1 MAIADKKPSQRLTSR
16 KSPRKKTAS
25 PLPPSVPAGTDN
37 GLYVVGI
44 GASAGGLEALRPFV
58 ANLPAEANMAYVV
71 VQHLS
76 PQYRSMMAQLLGRE
90 TRLTMAEIE
99 DGQKIEPNTIYITP
113 PNKDVRIRNS
123 TLWLREPSSP
133 IGPKPSV
140 DVFLVSLSEDKGQN
154 AMGVILS
161 GTGTDGAH
169 GIRAI
174 KAAGGFT
181 IAQDPETAKYD
192 GMPRAAIE
200 TGCIDLLL
208 APDRMGPEL
217 ASLTQFPRPALPA
230 TEPAARD
237 TVAEI
242 FRLVQKKTN
251 VDFSQYK
258 ATTVHRRLE
267 RRLAAN
273 RIEGLEAYLDF
284 VRRNPAELDLLCKD
298 ILISVT
304 SFFRDT
310 EAFAD
315 LDHALGE
322 ILKTKKPGDNIRI
335 WVPGCA
341 TGEEAYS
348 LAMLLEERL
357 GQNLKTFYNV
367 QIFATDIDMD
377 AMAHARKGIYSE
389 TTVENLKPEY
399 ITRFFDQMAQ
409 SYQVKKHLREMV
421 VFARQDLAKDPP
433 FVRVDLISCRN
444 VLIYF
449 NTDLQSRVLSIFHYA
464 LGTEGILFLGK
475 SESVGHGTEMF
486 RPVKASSKIFKK
498 RVGQHAKVATPLF
511 GHFRPA
517 TAYPMTNDTASRQ
530 ISYLDLMN
538 DSFIRA
544 YAPPSVIV
552 NDNLDV
558 LHFHENAEAF
568 LRLPKGKPELNLAK
582 LVVPDFR
589 TDVRVLVHRAT
600 RENGPVFGPRK
611 RIKALG
617 GEAVA
622 RLVVRPLVMEG
633 GKELLYLIS
642 CEMEKVATDSD
653 ATERAITDRDA
664 ETRIAELEQELIAT
678 KENLQTVVE
687 ELETSNE
694 ELQALN
700 EELQAANEELQSSNE
715 ELETSNEELQSTNEE
730 LTTVNEELQVRT
742 SELAE
747 ANNDLENI
755 QNSIGTP
762 MIVLDRN
769 LRITR
774 YTPPAVRLFGLLPS
788 DIGQTITSVPTYTD
802 MQDLRG
808 RLARVIASGK
818 PEEEEIQAN
827 NQIYRMRVQ
836 PYRVRDEKP
845 SGAIMT
851 FLDETEIRKA
861 QKDLKAREEWLRYI
875 TDSAPVLITYVD
887 DGERFRFCN
896 HPYCDWFG
904 RTLDEVMG
912 ARVKDIV
919 GPGRYELLKPYISR
933 ALKGEEQRF
942 EMQTSHP
949 AGGRRFLRYHFV
961 PHRRDDGSALG
972 YFAIMTDIDD
982 LKQAESDLWRAKTHA
997 EHASRAK
1004 SEFLANMSHELRTPL
1019 NAILGFSQVLRD
1031 EMFGPLG
1038 TAKYREYAHDIHES
1052 GQLLLTMI
1060 NDILDLSKIE
1070 AGRMTLAETELDV
1083 HQAGEA
1089 TIKLVADRA
1098 HTAGVVLVNDVPK
1111 KGPRLFADDTAFKR
1125 ILLNLLTNAVKFT
1138 GAGGKVRLSAKATQ
1152 DAYVLQVEDSGVGIA
1167 PSDIQRIMKP
1177 FEQVQSADIKTV
1189 DGVGLG
1195 LPITQSLVSLHGGLM
1210 EMHSE
1215 VGKGTSVTITFPA
1228 GRIR

>member
-1 MAIADKKPSQRLTSR
+1 MT
-16 KSPRKKTAS
+16 KSTKEPGRGARSGKAKGKEEG
-25 PLPPSVPAGTDN
+25 PPPSPAVARTGE
-37 GLYVVGI
+37 LYVVGI

-58 ANLPAEANMAYVV
+58 ASLPASSAMAYVI

-76 PQYRSMMAQLLGRE
+76 PQYRSMLAQLLGRE
-90 TRLTMAEIE
+90 TKLGMVEIT
-99 DGQKIEPNTIYITP
+99 DGQKIEPNAIYITP
-113 PNKDVRIRNS
+113 PNKDVRIKNS

-133 IGPKPSV
+133 VGPKPSV
-140 DVFLVSLSEDKGQN
+140 DVFFVSLAEDKGQD
-154 AMGVILS
+154 AIGVVLS

-181 IAQDPETAKYD
+181 IAQEPESAKYD

-200 TGCIDLLL
+200 TGCIDMLLT
-208 APDRMGPEL
+208 PDKIGGEL
-217 ASLTQFPRPALPA
+217 ASITQFPRPALPA
-230 TEPAARD
+230 TPEPAARD

-251 VDFSQYK
+251 IDFSQYK
-258 ATTVHRRLE
+258 MSTVHRRLE

-273 RIEGLEAYLDF
+273 RIESVESYLDF
-284 VRRNPAELDLLCKD
+284 VRRNPTELDLLCKD

-315 LDHALGE
+315 LDLALGE
-322 ILKTKKPGDNIRI
+322 ILKVKKPGDSIRI
-335 WVPGCA
+335 WIPGCA

-348 LAMLLEERL
+348 IAMMLEERL
-357 GQNLKTFYNV
+357 GKNLKTFYNIQV
-367 QIFATDIDMD
+367 FATDIDLD

-433 FVRVDLISCRN
+433 FVRVDLVSCRN

-449 NTDLQSRVLSIFHYA
+449 NADLQSRVMSIFHYA
-464 LGTEGILFLGK
+464 LNPEGYMFLGK
-475 SESVGHGTEMF
+475 SESVGHGTELF
-486 RPVKASSKIFKK
+486 RPVKSASKIFKK
-498 RVGQHAKVATPLF
+498 RFGPSAKLGAPLF
-511 GHFRPA
+511 GQFRPA
-517 TAYPMTNDTASRQ
+517 TAYPMVHDTAPRQ
-530 ISYLDLMN
+530 VSYLDLMK
-538 DSFIRA
+538 DSFIKA

-552 NDNLDV
+552 NDNLDI
-558 LHFHENAEAF
+558 LHIHDSAETF
-568 LRLPKGKPELNLAK
+568 LRLPKGKPEMNLSR
-582 LVVPDFR
+582 LIIPDFR

-600 RENGPVFGPRK
+600 REGAPVHGTRK
-611 RIKALG
+611 RLKVPD

-622 RLVVRPLVMEG
+622 RLVIRPLAMEG
-633 GKELLYLIS
+633 GKESLYLVS
-642 CEMEKVATDSD
+642 CEMERVAASAD
-653 ATERAITDRDA
+653 AVDRAISDRDA
-664 ETRIAELEQELIAT
+664 ESRIAELEQELVAT

-755 QNSIGTP
+755 QNSIGNP
-762 MIVLDRN
+762 MVVVDRN

-788 DIGQTITSVPTYTD
+788 DIGQTITSVPSYADT
-802 MQDLRG
+802 QDLRG
-808 RLARVIASGK
+808 RLARVVVSGK
-818 PEEEEIQAN
+818 AEEEEIQAN
-827 NQIYRMRVQ
+827 GLIYRMRLQ
-836 PYRVRDEKP
+836 PYKVRDEKP

-851 FLDETEIRKA
+851 FLDETEIRTT
-861 QKDLKAREEWLRYI
+861 QKELKAREEWLRYI
-875 TDSAPVLITYVD
+875 TDSAPVLISYVD
-887 DGERFRFCN
+887 AGERIRFCN
-896 HPYCDWFG
+896 QPYCDWFV
-904 RTLDEVMG
+904 RPRDQVMG
-912 ARVKDIV
+912 GRVKDVV
-919 GPGRYELLKPYISR
+919 GAGRYELLRPYIR
-933 ALKGEEQRF
+933 AALRGEEQRF
-942 EMQTSHP
+942 EQQSAHP
-949 AGGRRFLRYHFV
+949 TEERRYLRYHYV
-961 PHRRDDGSALG
+961 PHRCEDGSVLG

-1019 NAILGFSQVLRD
+1019 NAIIGFSQVLKD
-1031 EMFGPLG
+1031 EMFGTLG
-1038 TAKYREYAHDIHES
+1038 GDKYREYSRDIHDS
-1052 GQLLLTMI
+1052 GLLLLTMI

-1070 AGRMTLAETELDV
+1070 AGRMMLHETEVDMHL
-1083 HQAGEA
+1083 AGDA
-1089 TIKLVADRA
+1089 TLRLVADRA
-1098 HTAGVVLVNDVPK
+1098 QAGGVALVNEVPTDT
-1111 KGPRLFADDTAFKR
+1111 PRLFADETALKR
-1125 ILLNLLTNAVKFT
+1125 ILLNLLTNSVKFT
-1138 GAGGKVRLSAKATQ
+1138 GTGGTVRLVTQ
-1152 DAYVLQVEDSGVGIA
+1152 VNPDAYVLQVIDTGIGIA
-1167 PSDIQRIMKP
+1167 PADMQRIMKP
-1177 FEQVQSADIKTV
+1177 FEQVESAYIRRI

-1195 LPITQSLVSLHGGLM
+1195 LPITQSLVSLHGGTLDV
-1210 EMHSE
+1210 HSE
-1215 VGKGTSVTITFPA
+1215 VGRGTTVTIAFPA